1 MFDLVIRGGTIAD
14 GTGRAVFT
22 GDVAIKD
29 GRIAEVGTVTGQSAR
44 EIDAGGLL
52 VCPGFI
58 DTHTHFDGQVTWDP
72 HLAPSSW
79 HGVTTV
85 IMGNCGVG
93 FAPVR
98 PGQKEYLID
107 IMEGVEDIPGS
118 ALAEGMPWDWETF
131 PEYLDSLDRLPR
143 SIDVATQ
150 VPHCA
155 IRAYVM
161 GRDRALDDETT
172 PEDIAQ
178 MAAIT
183 REAIE
188 AGAVGFSTSRTFLH
202 FSHSGELIPGT
213 HSNPRELVG
222 IARGMAEGGSGVFQM
237 ISDSLGKEPDRQWMK
252 QIGQI
257 TGRPF
262 IFSMVDVR
270 ADADPFEF
278 RDTLEALEQVYQ
290 TEGVDIRAAVPWRP
304 PGFLMGLQTSLHPF
318 THHAVFAEIADL
330 PLEQKVARMRA
341 PEFRA
346 ALLADAP
353 DMKKS
358 LTGLVTRFDKM
369 FPLGAQPDYEPRLE
383 DSIAGRAAAA
393 GVSPSEYAYDALL
406 ENDGRNFI
414 FVPVAGYTQGNFD
427 ILHEMLSHP
436 RSTASLSD
444 AGAHVPSVCDAS
456 FTTYMLTHWVKG
468 RTRGARLGLE
478 EVIRKQ
484 TSEPADIYAFHDRGA
499 IEVGRKADINII
511 DLDALELHAPYTAFD
526 LPLGGA
532 RVLQKVDG
540 FRYTLVNGE
549 IIAQDGE
556 MTDARPGKLVR
567 GPQSRTASPI
577 ERDVVEAVG

>member
-14 GTGRAVFT
+14 GTGRAVYT

-29 GRIAEVGTVTGQSAR
+29 GWIAEVGGTAGLAAKQ
-44 EIDAGGLL
+44 IDATGLL

-107 IMEGVEDIPGS
+107 VMEGVEDIPGS

-131 PEYLDSLDRLPR
+131 PEYLVSIDRMPR
-143 SIDVATQ
+143 SIDVAAQ

-172 PEDIAQ
+172 PEDVAQ
-178 MAAIT
+178 MAEIT
-183 REAIE
+183 REAIA

-202 FSHSGELIPGT
+202 HSKSGELIPGT
-213 HSNPRELVG
+213 HSLPAELVG

-237 ISDSLGKEPDRQWMK
+237 ITDEMGRAADRHWMK
-252 QIGQI
+252 EIGRI
-257 TGRPF
+257 TERPF
-262 IFSMVDVR
+262 IFSMVDAR

-278 RDTLEALEQVYQ
+278 RDTLAALAEIYE
-290 TEGVDIRAAVPWRP
+290 TERIDIRAAVPWRP

-318 THHAVFAEIADL
+318 SYHKVFGEIAGL
-330 PLEQKVARMRA
+330 PLAQKVERMRD
-341 PEFRA
+341 PGYRA
-346 ALLADAP
+346 RLLTDAP
-353 DMKKS
+353 DMAKS
-358 LTGLVTRFDKM
+358 LTGLVARFDKM
-369 FPLGAQPDYEPRLE
+369 FPLGAKPDYEPTAE
-383 DSIAGRAAAA
+383 ESVAGRAAAA

-406 ENDGRNFI
+406 KGDGKQFL
-414 FVPVAGYTQGNFD
+414 FMPVAGYTQGNFD
-427 ILHEMLSHP
+427 ILHEMLSHS
-436 RSTASLSD
+436 RTTASLSD

-456 FTTYMLTHWVKG
+456 FTTYMLTHWVKS
-468 RTRGARLGLE
+468 RTRGPRLALE

-484 TSEPADIYAFHDRGA
+484 TSEPAALYSFDDRGVIA
-499 IEVGRKADINII
+499 PGCKADINII
-511 DLDALELHAPYTAFD
+511 DLDRLELHAPYTAYD

-532 RVLQKVDG
+532 RVMQKAEG
-540 FRYTLVNGE
+540 FRYTLVCGE

-556 MTDARPGKLVR
+556 MTMARPGRLVR
-567 GPQSRTASPI
+567 GRQYRH
-577 ERDVVEAVG
+577 

>member
-1 MFDLVIRGGTIAD
+1 MFDVVIRGGSIAD
-14 GTGRAVFT
+14 GTGRPVFT

-29 GRIAEVGTVTGQSAR
+29 GRIAEVGGAVGPGEK
-44 EIDAGGLL
+44 EIDAAGLL

-72 HLAPSSW
+72 HLSPSSW

-131 PEYLDSLDRLPR
+131 SEYLDSLDRLPR

-172 PEDIAQ
+172 EDDIAQ
-178 MAAIT
+178 MAEIT
-183 REAIE
+183 RGAIE

-202 FSHSGELIPGT
+202 FTRSGELIPGT
-213 HSNPRELVG
+213 HSNPRELLG
-222 IARGMAEGGSGVFQM
+222 IARGMTDGGSGVFQM
-237 ISDSLGKEPDRQWMK
+237 ISDSLGKEPDRHWMK
-252 QIGQI
+252 EICKI
-257 TGRPF
+257 TERPF

-270 ADADPFEF
+270 PDADPFEF
-278 RDTLEALEQVYQ
+278 RDTLTALEQVYQ
-290 TEGVDIRAAVPWRP
+290 TEGIDIRAAVPWRP

-318 THHAVFAEIADL
+318 THHKVFAEIADL
-330 PLEQKVARMRA
+330 PLEQKVAAMRD
-341 PEFRA
+341 PDYRRR
-346 ALLADAP
+346 LLADKP
-353 DMKKS
+353 DMAKS
-358 LTGLVTRFDKM
+358 LTGLVSRFDKM
-369 FPLGAQPDYEPRLE
+369 YPLGEHPDYEPRDE
-383 DSIAGRAAAA
+383 DSVAGRAAALGIA
-393 GVSPSEYAYDALL
+393 PEALAYDILL
-406 ENDGRNFI
+406 EKDGQNFLFI
-414 FVPVAGYTQGNFD
+414 PVAGYTQGNFD

-456 FTTYMLTHWVKG
+456 FTSYMLTHWVKG
-468 RTRGARLGLE
+468 RTRGPRLGLE

-484 TSEPADIYAFHDRGA
+484 TSEPAELYAFHDRGVIA
-499 IEVGRKADINII
+499 AGRKADINII
-511 DLDALELHAPYTAFD
+511 DLDHLELHAPYTAHD

-532 RVLQKVDG
+532 RILQKVDG

-567 GPQSRTASPI
+567 GPQH
-577 ERDVVEAVG
+577 

>member
-14 GTGRAVFT
+14 GTGRPVFT
-22 GDVAIKD
+22 GDVAVLD
-29 GRIAEVGTVTGQSAR
+29 GKIVEVGGKVGPGQQ
-44 EIDAGGLL
+44 EIDATALL

-58 DTHTHFDGQVTWDP
+58 DTHTHYDGQVTWDP

-98 PGQKEYLID
+98 PGHKEYLID
-107 IMEGVEDIPGS
+107 VMEGVEDIPGS

-143 SIDVATQ
+143 SIDVAAQ

-155 IRAYVM
+155 VRAYVM
-161 GRDRALDDETT
+161 GRDRALNDDTT

-178 MAAIT
+178 MAEIT
-183 REAIE
+183 RGAIA

-202 FSHSGELIPGT
+202 FSKSGELIPGT
-213 HSNPRELVG
+213 HSHPDELLG
-222 IARGMAEGGSGVFQM
+222 IARGMTNGGSGVFQM
-237 ISDSLGKEPDRQWMK
+237 ISDGLGKEPDRHWMK
-252 QIGQI
+252 EICKM

-270 ADADPFEF
+270 PNADPFEF
-278 RDTLEALEQVYQ
+278 RDTLAALGEVYT
-290 TEGVDIRAAVPWRP
+290 TEKIDIRAAVPWRP
-304 PGFLMGLQTSLHPF
+304 PGFLMGLQSSLHPF
-318 THHAVFAEIADL
+318 SHHKVFAQIAGL
-330 PLEQKVARMRA
+330 PLEQKVLRMRD
-341 PEFRA
+341 PGYRA

-353 DMKKS
+353 DMAKS
-358 LTGLVTRFDKM
+358 LTGLVSRFDKM
-369 FPLGAQPDYEPRLE
+369 YPLGEHPEYEPRAE
-383 DSIAGRAAAA
+383 DSIAGRAAAL
-393 GVSPSEYAYDALL
+393 GIPPSVLAYDMLL
-406 ENDGRNFI
+406 ENDGKRFL
-414 FVPVAGYTQGNFD
+414 FVPVAGYSQGNFD

-468 RTRGARLGLE
+468 RTRGARLPLE

-484 TSEPADIYAFHDRGA
+484 TSEPAEIYAFHDRGVLA
-499 IEVGRKADINII
+499 PGRKADINII

-532 RVLQKVDG
+532 RVLQKADG
-540 FRYTLVNGE
+540 FRYTLVAGK

-556 MTDARPGKLVR
+556 MTNARPGKLVR
-567 GPQSRTASPI
+567 GTQH
-577 ERDVVEAVG
+577 

>member
-1 MFDLVIRGGTIAD
+1 MFDVVIRGGTIAD
-14 GTGRAVFT
+14 GTGRPVFK
-22 GDVAIKD
+22 GDVAIRA
-29 GRIAEVGTVTGQSAR
+29 GRIVEVGDVAGTGAK
-44 EIDAGGLL
+44 EIDAAGLL

-72 HLAPSSW
+72 HLSPSSW

-98 PGQKEYLID
+98 PRHKEYLID

-161 GRDRALDDETT
+161 GRERALDDETT
-172 PEDIAQ
+172 EEDIAQ
-178 MAAIT
+178 MAEIT
-183 REAIE
+183 RGAIE

-202 FSHSGELIPGT
+202 FTHSGELIPGT
-213 HSNPRELVG
+213 HSNPKELLG
-222 IARGMAEGGSGVFQM
+222 IAQGMTDGGSGVFQM
-237 ISDSLGKEPDRQWMK
+237 ISDSLGKEPDRHWMK
-252 QIGQI
+252 EICKI
-257 TGRPF
+257 TERPF

-270 ADADPFEF
+270 PDADPFEF
-278 RDTLEALEQVYQ
+278 RDTLAALEQVYQ

-318 THHAVFAEIADL
+318 THHKVFAEIADL
-330 PLEQKVARMRA
+330 PFEQKVATMRD
-341 PEFRA
+341 PEYRRR
-346 ALLADAP
+346 LLADKP
-353 DMKKS
+353 DMAKS

-369 FPLGAQPDYEPRLE
+369 YPLGEHPDYEPRAV
-383 DSIAGRAAAA
+383 DSVAGRAAALGIA
-393 GVSPSEYAYDALL
+393 PDELAYDTLL
-406 ENDGRNFI
+406 EKDGQNFLFI
-414 FVPVAGYTQGNFD
+414 PVAGYTQGNFD

-468 RTRGARLGLE
+468 RTRGPRLGLE

-484 TSEPADIYAFHDRGA
+484 TSEPAALYAFHDRGVIA
-499 IEVGRKADINII
+499 PGRKADINII
-511 DLDALELHAPYTAFD
+511 DLEHLELQAPYTAHD

-532 RVLQKVDG
+532 RILQKVDG

-567 GPQSRTASPI
+567 GPQH
-577 ERDVVEAVG
+577 

>member
-1 MFDLVIRGGTIAD
+1 MFDLVIRGGAIAD
-14 GTGRAVFT
+14 GTGRPVFNGDIAV
-22 GDVAIKD
+22 KD
-29 GRIAEVGTVTGQSAR
+29 GRIVEVGEVSQSSAQ
-44 EIDAGGLL
+44 EIDAAGLL

-131 PEYLDSLDRLPR
+131 PEYLDSLERLPR
-143 SIDVATQ
+143 SIDVAAQ

-161 GRDRALDDETT
+161 GRDRALDNATT
-172 PEDIAQ
+172 SEDIAQ
-178 MAAIT
+178 MAALT

-202 FSHSGELIPGT
+202 FTHSGELIPGT
-213 HSNPRELVG
+213 HSDPKELLG

-237 ISDSLGKEPDRQWMK
+237 ISDALGKEPDRHWMK
-252 QIGQI
+252 EICKI
-257 TGRPF
+257 TERPF

-270 ADADPFEF
+270 PNADPFEF
-278 RDTLEALEQVYQ
+278 RDTLEALEQIYE

-318 THHAVFAEIADL
+318 THHRVFGEIADL
-330 PLEQKVARMRA
+330 PLEGKLARMRD
-341 PEFRA
+341 PEFRS
-346 ALLADAP
+346 ALLADSP
-353 DMKKS
+353 DMAKS
-358 LTGLVTRFDKM
+358 LTGLVGRFDKM
-369 FPLGAQPDYEPRLE
+369 FPLGARPDYEPRAQ
-383 DSIAGRAAAA
+383 DSVAGRAAAA
-393 GVSPSEYAYDALL
+393 NVSPEEFAYDALIA
-406 ENDGRNFI
+406 NDGKDFL

-468 RTRGARLGLE
+468 RTRGPRIALE

-484 TSEPADIYAFHDRGA
+484 TSEPAEIYSFHDRGVLA
-499 IEVGRKADINII
+499 PGRKADINVI
-511 DLDALELHAPYTAFD
+511 DLTRLELHAPYTEHD

-532 RVLQKVDG
+532 RVLQKADG

-549 IIAQDGE
+549 VIARDGR
-556 MTDARPGKLVR
+556 MTAARPGKLVR
-567 GPQSRTASPI
+567 GPQR
-577 ERDVVEAVG
+577 

>member
-1 MFDLVIRGGTIAD
+1 MFDLVIRGGSIVD
-14 GTGRAVFT
+14 GTGRPAFT
-22 GDVAIKD
+22 GDIAVRD
-29 GRIAEVGTVTGQSAR
+29 GRIAEVGTVAETGGR
-44 EIDAGGLL
+44 EIDATGLL

-72 HLAPSSW
+72 HLSPSPW

-98 PGQKEYLID
+98 PGQKDYLID

-131 PEYLDSLDRLPR
+131 PEYLDSLERLPR

-161 GRDRALDDETT
+161 GRERALDDETT
-172 PEDIAQ
+172 QDDITQ
-178 MAAIT
+178 MAEIT
-183 REAIE
+183 RGAIE

-202 FSHSGELIPGT
+202 FTHSGELIPGT
-213 HSNPRELVG
+213 HSNPQELVG

-237 ISDSLGKEPDRQWMK
+237 ISDSLGKEPDRHWMK
-252 QIGQI
+252 EICKI
-257 TGRPF
+257 TERPF

-270 ADADPFEF
+270 PDADPFEF

-304 PGFLMGLQTSLHPF
+304 PGFLMGLETSLHPF
-318 THHAVFAEIADL
+318 SHHAVFKEIADL
-330 PLEQKVARMRA
+330 PLAQKVEHMRD

-346 ALLADAP
+346 RLLADKP
-353 DMKKS
+353 DMGKS

-369 FPLGAQPDYEPRLE
+369 YPLGAQPDYEPRAE
-383 DSIAGRAAAA
+383 DSIAGRAAAQ
-393 GVSPSEYAYDALL
+393 GMSPSELTYDALL
-406 ENDGRNFI
+406 ENDGQHFL

-456 FTTYMLTHWVKG
+456 FTTYMLTHWVRG
-468 RTRGARLGLE
+468 RTRGPRLALE

-484 TSEPADIYAFHDRGA
+484 TSEPAALYAFHDRGVIA
-499 IEVGRKADINII
+499 PGRKADINVI
-511 DLDALELHAPYTAFD
+511 DLEHLALHAPYTAYD

-532 RVLQKVDG
+532 RVLQKADG

-556 MTDARPGKLVR
+556 MTEARPGKLVR
-567 GPQSRTASPI
+567 GPRHCS
-577 ERDVVEAVG
+577 

>member
-1 MFDLVIRGGTIAD
+1 MVDERDMMFDLVIRGGNIVD
-14 GTGRAVFT
+14 GTGRPVFI
-22 GDVAIKD
+22 GDVAVKD
-29 GRIAEVGTVTGQSAR
+29 GRIVEVGGMAGPGAR

-98 PGQKEYLID
+98 PGQKDYLID

-143 SIDVATQ
+143 SIDVAAQ

-161 GRDRALDDETT
+161 GRDRALADETT
-172 PEDIAQ
+172 PQDIAQ
-178 MAAIT
+178 MADLT
-183 REAIE
+183 RGAIE

-202 FSHSGELIPGT
+202 HTASGELVPGT
-213 HSNPRELVG
+213 HSLPAELIG
-222 IARGMAEGGSGVFQM
+222 IAHGMADAGSGVFQM
-237 ISDSLGKEPDRQWMK
+237 ISDSLGREPDLHWMK
-252 QIGQI
+252 EIGKI

-270 ADADPFEF
+270 ADANPFEF
-278 RDTLEALEQVYQ
+278 RDTLATLGAAYEND
-290 TEGVDIRAAVPWRP
+290 GIDIRAAVPWRP
-304 PGFLMGLQTSLHPF
+304 PGFLMGLQSSLHPF
-318 THHAVFAEIADL
+318 SYHKVFAEIADL
-330 PLEQKVARMRA
+330 PLAQKLHRMRE
-341 PEFRA
+341 PVFRA

-353 DMKKS
+353 DMAKS

-369 FPLGAQPDYEPRLE
+369 FPLGARPDYEPTRE
-383 DSIAGRAAAA
+383 QSIAGRAAAL
-393 GVSPSEYAYDALL
+393 GILPSEFAYDALL
-406 ENDGRNFI
+406 EDEGKRFI
-414 FVPVAGYTQGNFD
+414 FMPVAGYTEGNFD
-427 ILHEMLSHP
+427 LLHEMLSHP
-436 RSTASLSD
+436 RTTASLSD

-468 RTRGARLGLE
+468 RTRGARLPLE

-484 TSEPADIYAFHDRGA
+484 TSEPAEIYAFHDRGI
-499 IEVGRKADINII
+499 IEAGRKADINII
-511 DLDALELHAPYTAFD
+511 DLDALELHAPYTAYD

-532 RVLQKVDG
+532 RVLQKADG
-540 FRYTLVNGE
+540 FRFTLVNGE
-549 IIAQDGE
+549 IIAHDGE
-556 MTDARPGKLVR
+556 MTEARPGKLVR
-567 GPQSRTASPI
+567 GKQHRVAA
-577 ERDVVEAVG
+577 D